1 VIIFSGMKM
10 QKSLLLLFTFLTS
23 ISHLF
28 AQDAELKAPKPDFT
42 FGANLILSNPLSDFG
57 DTDVLNADA
66 GFAKFGAGLGI
77 FGHFEY
83 KNGFFVE
90 INADYTR
97 RKSTVWSE
105 SVDIL
110 GEILNEQDPTQ
121 EIEFS
126 VLRNPGFR
134 HLSFLFGPGFNF
146 KMKDVDIYLR
156 GEFGLAFNR
165 LTSSSIEDNNGSTSN
180 FQASGEIVP
189 AFGLGA
195 GILIYNTLRF
205 DFSVMNLG
213 NPEFQWRLNDPS
225 TEFSLPI
232 QVFEI
237 GIGLMIVK

>member
-1 VIIFSGMKM
+1 M
-10 QKSLLLLFTFLTS
+10 QKSLVFLFVLFTFS
-23 ISHLF
+23 SNLF
-28 AQDAELKAPKPDFT
+28 AQDAELKPPKPDFT

-66 GFAKFGAGLGI
+66 GFAQFGAGLGI

-110 GEILNEQDPTQ
+110 AEIINEQDPTQ

-165 LTSSSIEDNNGSTSN
+165 LTSSSIEDNNGRTRN
-180 FQASGEIVP
+180 FDASGEIVP

-195 GILIYNTLRF
+195 GALIYDIVRF
-205 DFSVMNLG
+205 DFSFMNLG
-213 NPEFQWRLNDPS
+213 NPEFRLSRSETSN
-225 TEFSLPI
+225 EFSLPI
-232 QVFEI
+232 QVFELGV
-237 GIGLMIVK
+237 GIMIVR